1 MNFRVPHKY
10 HKFLLD
16 LNIPFAKYD
25 SIFIKKLPGQ
35 IMTTKNAV
43 VKLLLILSF
52 LPLTIQLHAQTFRSD
67 IFKER
72 RSRLLKSIEDSS
84 IAIFNSAKT
93 ATRNGDVDYKYRQNS
108 NFYYL
113 TGFEEPGSAFI
124 LLPTDNKKFVMF
136 VRQSNILME
145 SWTGKRAGLNGAIKT
160 YGADTAYGIGLFSK
174 MLTKSLKGKK
184 KIYLDTEDKDLVK
197 LVDSLYKKANENSVK
212 QNINVND
219 IVNEMRLIKDNFEID
234 LMRRACEITSDALI
248 NAYKNAKP
256 GQYEYEIQAALE
268 YIYTKNGSNYPAF
281 ISIVGSGVNSTILHY
296 EENNKIVEDGDM
308 IVMDVGAEYK
318 NYASDITRSIPA
330 NGNFSD
336 EQKLIYDIVL
346 KALKETTSF
355 VKPGIGLNELQQ
367 YTSRVI
373 TDGLLE
379 LGLITD
385 KEKNWQ
391 TNIWMPHGTSHW
403 VGLDVHDVG
412 DSKYMD
418 KKGRLLEPGMV
429 FTIEPGIYV
438 SKNIFNH
445 LKDAYGFQV
454 SADEIKS
461 FTEKVKDNVA
471 KFANIGIRIEDTIL
485 VTKDGCEVLSRNA
498 PKEIDDIEKIMTE
511 KK

>member
-1 MNFRVPHKY
+1 MIDLLNMIPYFIKSCMGRIMHKTNY
-10 HKFLLD
+10 APKLFLL
-16 LNIPFAKYD
+16 F
-25 SIFIKKLPGQ
+25 
-35 IMTTKNAV
+35 
-43 VKLLLILSF
+43 SF
-52 LPLTIQLHAQTFRSD
+52 LSLSININAQVFRSE

-72 RSRLLKSIEDSS
+72 RNHFLKSIDNSS

-93 ATRNGDVDYKYRQNS
+93 ATRNGDVDFKYRQNS

-124 LLPTDNKKFVMF
+124 LLPSENKKFVMF

-145 SWTGKRAGLNGAIKT
+145 SWTGKRVGFNGAIKI
-160 YGADTAYGIGLFSK
+160 YGADTAYGIGLFGK

-219 IVNEMRLIKDNFEID
+219 IVNEMRLIKDDFEID

-248 NAYKNAKP
+248 NAYKIAKP
-256 GQYEYEIQAALE
+256 GLYEYEIQAALE

-281 ISIVGSGVNSTILHY
+281 ISIIGSGVNSTIIHY
-296 EENNKIVEDGDM
+296 EENNKMVENGD
-308 IVMDVGAEYK
+308 IILMDVGAEYK

-330 NGNFSD
+330 NGRFSP
-336 EQKLIYDIVL
+336 EQKLIYEIVL
-346 KALKETTSF
+346 KALKETTKL
-355 VKPGIGLNELQQ
+355 VKPGIGLNELQK
-367 YTSRVI
+367 YTSQII
-373 TDGLLE
+373 TEGLAE
-379 LGLITD
+379 TGLITD

-418 KKGRLLEPGMV
+418 KKGRILEPGMV
-429 FTIEPGIYV
+429 LTIEPGIYI
-438 SKNIFNH
+438 NQYIFDH
-445 LKDAYGFQV
+445 LKEAYGFQV
-454 SADEIKS
+454 STDELKL
-461 FTEKVKDNVA
+461 FTEKVKDKVSRYS
-471 KFANIGIRIEDTIL
+471 NIGIRIEDTIL
-485 VTKDGCEVLSRNA
+485 VTEDGCEVLSEKA
-498 PKEIDDIEKIMTE
+498 PKEIDEIESIMT